1 MRTEPVPV
9 PVLLSDR
16 PGTDAA
22 RSDWSAGD
30 GLADRFGRVH
40 TDLRISVTD
49 RCNLRCTYCISEG
62 PPSFHPREG
71 LLTIE
76 ELERLA
82 RVARSLGISSIRL
95 TGGEPLIRPG
105 IVDIV
110 ARISALGFEDVALT
124 TNGTRLAR
132 LAHSLVGA
140 GLTRANVSCDSLRS
154 DRYPLIRRR
163 GSLGEVLDG
172 MDVAE
177 QAGLPKVKVNVVL
190 IAGVNDDEVIDF
202 ADFARQTGREVRF
215 IEFMP
220 LDGDGQWH
228 RGRVVPSASVIER
241 ISGVWRLERADDE
254 PTRPAPA
261 TRFRF
266 ADGVGSIGVVA
277 SVTEPFCGTCN
288 RLRVTADGAI
298 RNCLF
303 SDREVS
309 VLGVLRRGGPDSE
322 VALQFRRAVWAKQ
335 AGHGIGEPGFRP
347 PVRAMWKIGG

>member
-1 MRTEPVPV
+1 MRTESVH
-9 PVLLSDR
+9 VLLGDR
-16 PGTDAA
+16 LGPDVA
-22 RSDWSAGD
+22 RSHSSEGD

-49 RCNLRCTYCISEG
+49 RCNLRCTYCMSEE

-95 TGGEPLIRPG
+95 TGGEPLVRPG

-110 ARISALGFEDVALT
+110 GRISALGFEDVALT

-132 LAHSLVGA
+132 MAPSLVEA
-140 GLTRANVSCDSLRS
+140 GLMRANVSCDSLRS
-154 DRYPLIRRR
+154 DRFPLIRRR
-163 GSLGEVLDG
+163 GSLDEVLAG
-172 MDVAE
+172 MDGAE

-220 LDGDGQWH
+220 LDGDRRWH

-241 ISGVWRLERADDE
+241 IGSVWRLEQADDA
-254 PTRPAPA
+254 PTKSAPA

-322 VALQFRRAVWAKQ
+322 LALQFRRAVWAKL

-347 PVRAMWKIGG
+347 PARTMWKIGG